1 MNQILTLLVPFFGVI
16 ALGYGAGKLRLVA
29 AEGVAALEF
38 FVFTIALPALFF
50 HLITAAGGT
59 IVSCWA
65 FVATTTFATYCAFA
79 IAFSIGALINGG
91 NVPEATIEGL
101 VGSYSNTAYL
111 APSLVIAA
119 FGTAAAAPVALIY
132 SFETAMLL
140 IVTPLMMALGGT
152 VRTDPRRLAI
162 EIARQVGL
170 NPAIIATLLGFIAL
184 GFGLRAPGPI
194 EGALAFV
201 GNAAAPGA
209 LFLLG
214 ISLSQ
219 RSFAPRA
226 LETPI
231 VVGVKLIVHPLIV
244 YLLLSWVGGFD
255 PVWVSTAIL
264 IAALPPAAS
273 VIAVAGRNRVYADR
287 ASVAVL
293 LGSIVAVVTV
303 TFTVVLLT
311 AHTLPSDPFR

>member
-16 ALGYGAGKLRLVA
+16 AIGYGAGRLRLVA
-29 AEGVAALEF
+29 PDGVAALEF
-38 FVFTIALPALFF
+38 FVFTVALPALFF
-50 HLITAAGGT
+50 QLITASAGT
-59 IVSCWA
+59 IVSGWA
-65 FVATTTFATYCAFA
+65 FIATTTFATYCAFA

-111 APSLVIAA
+111 APALAIAA

-152 VRTDPRRLAI
+152 VRSNPRRLAQD
-162 EIARQVGL
+162 IARQVGF
-170 NPAIIATLLGFIAL
+170 NPAIIATLLGFVAL
-184 GFGLRAPGPI
+184 GFGLRLPGPI
-194 EGALAFV
+194 EGAFSFV

-214 ISLSQ
+214 VGLSQ
-219 RSFAPRA
+219 RSFAPLA

-255 PVWVSTAIL
+255 RVWVSTAVL
-264 IAALPPAAS
+264 IAALPPAAN
-273 VIAVAGRNRVYADR
+273 VIAIARGNKVYAER

-293 LGSIVAVVTV
+293 LGSVVAIATL
-303 TFTVVLLT
+303 TFALVVLVGGM
-311 AHTLPSDPFR
+311 LPGDPFR

>member
-16 ALGYGAGKLRLVA
+16 AIGYGAGRLRLVA
-29 AEGVAALEF
+29 PDGVAALEF
-38 FVFTIALPALFF
+38 FVFTVALPALFF
-50 HLITAAGGT
+50 QLITASAGT
-59 IVSCWA
+59 IVSGWA
-65 FVATTTFATYCAFA
+65 FIATTTFATYCAFA

-111 APSLVIAA
+111 APALAIAA
-119 FGTAAAAPVALIY
+119 FGTAPVALIY

-152 VRTDPRRLAI
+152 VRSNPRRLAQD
-162 EIARQVGL
+162 IARQVGF
-170 NPAIIATLLGFIAL
+170 NPAIIATLLGFVAL
-184 GFGLRAPGPI
+184 GSGLRLPGPI
-194 EGALAFV
+194 EGAFSFV

-214 ISLSQ
+214 VGLSQ
-219 RSFAPRA
+219 RSFAPLA

-255 PVWVSTAIL
+255 RVWLSTAVL
-264 IAALPPAAS
+264 IAALPPAAN
-273 VIAVAGRNRVYADR
+273 VIAIARGNKVYAER

-293 LGSIVAVVTV
+293 LGSVVAIATL
-303 TFTVVLLT
+303 TFALVVLVGGM
-311 AHTLPSDPFR
+311 LPGDPFR

>member
-16 ALGYGAGKLRLVA
+16 AIGYGAGRLRLVA
-29 AEGVAALEF
+29 PDGVAALEF
-38 FVFTIALPALFF
+38 FVFTVALPALFF
-50 HLITAAGGT
+50 QLITASAGT
-59 IVSCWA
+59 IVSGWA
-65 FVATTTFATYCAFA
+65 FIATTTFATYCAFA

-111 APSLVIAA
+111 APALAIAA

-152 VRTDPRRLAI
+152 VRSNPRRLAQD
-162 EIARQVGL
+162 IARQVGF
-170 NPAIIATLLGFIAL
+170 NPAIIATLLGFVAL
-184 GFGLRAPGPI
+184 GSGLRLPGPI
-194 EGALAFV
+194 EGAFSFV

-214 ISLSQ
+214 VGLSQ
-219 RSFAPRA
+219 RSFAPLA

-255 PVWVSTAIL
+255 RVWLSTAVL
-264 IAALPPAAS
+264 IAALPPAAN
-273 VIAVAGRNRVYADR
+273 VIAIARGNKVYAER

-293 LGSIVAVVTV
+293 LGSVVAIATL
-303 TFTVVLLT
+303 TFALVVLVGGM
-311 AHTLPSDPFR
+311 LPGDPFR